1 MAANRRFW
9 ITGSLCP
16 CGPKS
21 LQMNLP
27 STPEATA
34 EMPFKSE
41 KQRKYMHAKHPKI
54 AERWER
60 KYGGKKAQGKRSK
73 KSV

>member
-1 MAANRRFW
+1 
-9 ITGSLCP
+9 
-16 CGPKS
+16 
-21 LQMNLP
+21 MNLP
-27 STPEATA
+27 STLEATA